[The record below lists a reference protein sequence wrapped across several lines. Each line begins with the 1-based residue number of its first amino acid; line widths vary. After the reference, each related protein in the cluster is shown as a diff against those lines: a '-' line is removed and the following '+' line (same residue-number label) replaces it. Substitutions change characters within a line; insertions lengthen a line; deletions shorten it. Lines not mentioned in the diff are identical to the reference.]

1 MRQSKRRAGQG
12 RTQEFPRLLGGRLC
26 MHFVNTIEGQTGDQ
40 PFDFLISYVALARW
54 SYHAG
59 VLTQA
64 DAERLLDTAVSW
76 QADAADVFEH
86 AVQLRR
92 ALDGVFRGIA
102 RTRAPREQ
110 DLAVLQHAYAEALSH
125 AHLTPLDNRFAWSWD
140 HRPDQ
145 LTAPLWPVTQSAVDV
160 LTAGQLHR
168 IRECAPCGW
177 LFYDTSKNGTRRWC
191 SMEGCGSKAKA
202 RRQYERQKAQRH
214 TKTRDR

>member
-12 RTQEFPRLLGGRLC
+12 RTHEFPRLLGGRLC
-26 MHFVNTIEGQTGDQ
+26 MHFVNTIEGQTSDQ
-40 PFDFLISYVALARW
+40 PIDFLTSYAALVRW
-54 SYHAG
+54 NYHAG
-59 VLTQA
+59 AFAQVE
-64 DAERLLDTAVSW
+64 AERLLDTGASW
-76 QADAADVFEH
+76 QPAAGDVFER
-86 AVQLRR
+86 ALKLRR
-92 ALDGVFRGIA
+92 AMDGVFRSIA
-102 RTRAPREQ
+102 RTRAPHEQ
-110 DLAVLQHAYAEALSH
+110 DLAVLQHTYAKALSD

-145 LTAPLWPVTQSAVDV
+145 LTAPLWPVTQSAVDL
-160 LTAGQLHR
+160 LTTGEIHR

-214 TKTRDR
+214 TRTLNR